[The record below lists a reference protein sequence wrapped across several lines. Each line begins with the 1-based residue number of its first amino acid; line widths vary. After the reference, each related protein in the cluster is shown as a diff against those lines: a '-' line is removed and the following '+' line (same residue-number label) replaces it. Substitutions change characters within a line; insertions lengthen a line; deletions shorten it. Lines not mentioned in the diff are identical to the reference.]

1 MDFRKHRI
9 APASDN
15 PDVDASIATYSTA
28 LPMNLSTCFF
38 MYHPTPL
45 HPPSPSL
52 LTLPVPHHSPTSS
65 LPPPSTTRYPF
76 NIRLATVKLQLTS
89 FAIKDPETGQS
100 ITLRPDF
107 RRDKDADSSMV
118 TIKSAESLD
127 NSIMCVFG
135 APCALLSLH
144 ARFFGASRLTPFLRF
159 PSHTLHRYGLVTS
172 APVIFG
178 ELDKMQS
185 TKGKETIEWTPT
197 VVIGFWVFEP
207 AIASIIYMLGA
218 PRRQRAQQLCG
229 PCWGRF

>member
-1 MDFRKHRI
+1 MLLHV
-9 APASDN
+9 PSH
-15 PDVDASIATYSTA
+15 T
-28 LPMNLSTCFF
+28 
-38 MYHPTPL
+38 L

-144 ARFFGASRLTPFLRF
+144 ARFFTRPLHYTPASLHARFLARPL
-159 PSHTLHRYGLVTS
+159 PS
-172 APVIFG
+172 
-178 ELDKMQS
+178 
-185 TKGKETIEWTPT
+185 
-197 VVIGFWVFEP
+197 
-207 AIASIIYMLGA
+207 
-218 PRRQRAQQLCG
+218 
-229 PCWGRF
+229 